1 MGFFSGSDDGIAR
14 LTITAHKKLDC
25 MDTADEKKS
34 TFIVQMNPEN
44 VEYSFGVGDPSSGGA
59 KNDEKMGSPG
69 SSGGPPAVF
78 QGYNKMVLD
87 FKFYADAT
95 GIVPV
100 EDAISDQFSVADKK
114 TKKDVPSIRKHL
126 DLLQN
131 VVYGY
136 EPEIHGPPYL
146 KLVWGNIFPDT
157 TNDNKEKKTAVF
169 KATLE
174 SCTVKIVLFSLTGE
188 PVKAE
193 INLKLK
199 SEIDPELRP
208 MGNSPDI
215 THHVDISHGDKMT
228 MHCERIYG
236 RYDSK
241 ICSAVAEY
249 NNLIDWDLKPQS
261 KMVFPSI
268 HLLNQD
274 YLDHYEEMEIN
285 PVNDASEYE
294 QMVELIGEKKTKQH
308 YKAFPFKTGEA

>member
-1 MGFFSGSDDGIAR
+1 MGSFFSGSDDGISR
-14 LTITAHKKLDC
+14 LTITSHKKLTCTDK
-25 MDTADEKKS
+25 EVN
-34 TFIVQMNPEN
+34 TFEVQMNPEN
-44 VEYSFGVGDPSSGGA
+44 VEYSFGIKDPDSSS
-59 KNDEKMGSPG
+59 KNSNTTSGTLGTPG

-78 QGYNKMVLD
+78 QGYQKIVMD

-95 GIVPV
+95 GIVPIK
-100 EDAISDQFSVADKK
+100 DSIKDQFVGDGG
-114 TKKDVPSIRKHL
+114 VPSIRKHL

-131 VVYGY
+131 TVYGY
-136 EPEIHGPPYL
+136 EPEVHGPPYL
-146 KLVWGNIFPDT
+146 KLVWGKIFPDT
-157 TNDNKEKKTAVF
+157 GNDNKEKKPAVF
-169 KATLE
+169 KGTLE
-174 SCTVKIVLFSLTGE
+174 SCTVKIVLFSLKGE

-199 SEIDPELRP
+199 SEIAPEARP

-249 NNLIDWDLKPQS
+249 NNLIDWDLKPES

-268 HLLNQD
+268 HLLNQE
-274 YLDHYEEMEIN
+274 YLDNYEDMEVR
-285 PVNDASEYE
+285 PLDEQSEYE
-294 QMVELIGEKKTKQH
+294 QMVELIGEKRAKQH
-308 YKAFPFKTGEA
+308 FKAFPFKTGEA

>member
-1 MGFFSGSDDGIAR
+1 MSFFSGSDDGIAR
-14 LTITAHKKLDC
+14 LVITSHKKLDC
-25 MDTADEKKS
+25 TDAESS
-34 TFIVQMNPEN
+34 TFEVQMNPEN
-44 VEYSFGVGDPSSGGA
+44 VEYSFGIKDPDGSSSDKDKA
-59 KNDEKMGSPG
+59 GSGLTGTPG

-78 QGYNKMVLD
+78 QGYNKIVLD

-95 GIVPV
+95 GIVPIK
-100 EDAISDQFSVADKK
+100 EAMKEQFYIGDS
-114 TKKDVPSIRKHL
+114 TPSIRKHL

-131 VVYGY
+131 TVYGF

-157 TNDNKEKKTAVF
+157 SNDNKEKKTAVF

-174 SCTVKIVLFSLTGE
+174 SCTVKIVLFSLKGE

-199 SEIDPELRP
+199 SEIAPEARP

-215 THHVDISHGDKMT
+215 THHIDINHGDKMT
-228 MHCERIYG
+228 MHCEQIYG

-249 NNLIDWDLKPQS
+249 NNLIDWNLKPKA

-268 HLLNQD
+268 HLLNQE
-274 YLDHYEEMEIN
+274 YLDHYEEMEIK
-285 PVNDASEYE
+285 PVNEQSEYE
-294 QMVELIGEKKTKQH
+294 QMVELIGEKKAKQH
-308 YKAFPFKTGEA
+308 FKAFPFKTGEA

>member
-1 MGFFSGSDDGIAR
+1 MGFFSGSDDTLLR
-14 LTITAHKKLDC
+14 LVITSHKKVDC
-25 MDTADEKKS
+25 TDDAAYKFE
-34 TFIVQMNPEN
+34 VQTNPEN
-44 VEYSFGVGDPSSGGA
+44 VEYSFGVKDPSSGGGGGKVA
-59 KNDEKMGSPG
+59 SSLDSTPG

-78 QGYNKMVLD
+78 QGYNKMGLD

-95 GIVPV
+95 GIVPIKK
-100 EDAISDQFSVADKK
+100 EMKSQFLKGE
-114 TKKDVPSIRKHL
+114 TTPSIREHL
-126 DLLQN
+126 VLLQN
-131 VVYGY
+131 TVYGY

-146 KLVWGNIFPDT
+146 KLVWGNIFPST
-157 TNDNKEKKTAVF
+157 SNANDEKQPAVF

-174 SCTVKIVLFSLTGE
+174 SCTVKIVLFSLLGE

-199 SEIDPELRP
+199 SELAPEARP
-208 MGNSPDI
+208 LGKSPDI
-215 THHVDISHGDKMT
+215 THLVDISHGDKMT

-249 NNLIDWDLKPQS
+249 NGLIDWDLKAKA

-274 YLDHYEEMEIN
+274 YLDHYEEMEIK

>member
-1 MGFFSGSDDGIAR
+1 MSFFSGSDDGIAR
-14 LTITAHKKLDC
+14 LVITSHKKLDC
-25 MDTADEKKS
+25 TDAESS
-34 TFIVQMNPEN
+34 TFEVQMNPEN
-44 VEYSFGVGDPSSGGA
+44 VEYSFGIKDPDGPSGSDKKTTGLS
-59 KNDEKMGSPG
+59 GTPG

-78 QGYNKMVLD
+78 QGYNKIVLD

-95 GIVPV
+95 GIVPIK
-100 EDAISDQFSVADKK
+100 EAMKKQFYIDDS
-114 TKKDVPSIRKHL
+114 TPSIRKHL

-131 VVYGY
+131 TVYGF

-157 TNDNKEKKTAVF
+157 SNDNKEKKTAVF

-174 SCTVKIVLFSLTGE
+174 SCTVKIVLFSLKGE

-199 SEIDPELRP
+199 SEIAPEARP

-215 THHVDISHGDKMT
+215 THHIDINHGDKMT
-228 MHCERIYG
+228 MHCEQIYG

-249 NNLIDWDLKPQS
+249 NNLIDWNLKPKA

-268 HLLNQD
+268 HLLNQE
-274 YLDHYEEMEIN
+274 YLDHYEEMEIK
-285 PVNDASEYE
+285 PVNEESEYE

-308 YKAFPFKTGEA
+308 FKAFPFKTGEA

>member
-1 MGFFSGSDDGIAR
+1 MGFFSGSDDTLVR
-14 LTITAHKKLDC
+14 LVITSHKKLDC
-25 MDTADEKKS
+25 TDDKMYE
-34 TFIVQMNPEN
+34 FEVQTNPEN
-44 VEYSFGVGDPSSGGA
+44 IEYSFGVKDPSGGTASGDKTDLSGT
-59 KNDEKMGSPG
+59 PG

-78 QGYNKMVLD
+78 QGYNKMGLD

-100 EDAISDQFSVADKK
+100 KDTDVMKKQFFTTVDG
-114 TKKDVPSIRKHL
+114 KDVPSIRNHL
-126 DLLQN
+126 VLLQN
-131 VVYGY
+131 TVYGY

-146 KLVWGNIFPDT
+146 KLVWGNIFPST
-157 TNDNKEKKTAVF
+157 SNANDETQAAVF
-169 KATLE
+169 KASLE
-174 SCTVKIVLFSLTGE
+174 SCTVKIVLFSLAGE

-199 SEIDPELRP
+199 SELAPEARP
-208 MGNSPDI
+208 LGKSPDI

-249 NNLIDWDLKPQS
+249 NNLIDWNLKAKS

-274 YLDHYEEMEIN
+274 YLDNYEEMEIK
-285 PVNDASEYE
+285 PVNDESEYE
-294 QMVELIGEKKTKQH
+294 QMVELIGDKKTKQH
-308 YKAFPFKTGEA
+308 YKAFPFKAGEA

>member
-1 MGFFSGSDDGIAR
+1 MGFLSGSDDTMAR
-14 LTITAHKKLDC
+14 LVITSHKKLDC
-25 MDTADEKKS
+25 TDTEAS
-34 TFIVQMNPEN
+34 TFEVQMNPEN
-44 VEYSFGVGDPSSGGA
+44 VEYSFGVEDPSGSSDKNSATGGL
-59 KNDEKMGSPG
+59 GTPG

-78 QGYNKMVLD
+78 QGFQRMVMD

-95 GIVPV
+95 GIVPIK
-100 EDAISDQFSVADKK
+100 DGLKDQFVLKGS
-114 TKKDVPSIRKHL
+114 TTPSIRNHL
-126 DLLQN
+126 NLLQN
-131 VVYGY
+131 TVYGY

-157 TNDNKEKKTAVF
+157 SNDNKEDKTAVF

-174 SCTVKIVLFSLTGE
+174 SCTVKIVLFSLSGE
-188 PVKAE
+188 PIKAE

-199 SEIDPELRP
+199 SEIAPEARP
-208 MGNSPDI
+208 LGKSPDI

-249 NNLIDWDLKPQS
+249 NDMIDWNLKPKA
-261 KMVFPSI
+261 KMIFPSI

-274 YLDHYEEMEIN
+274 YLDHYEEMEIR
-285 PVNDASEYE
+285 PVSEQTEYE
-294 QMVELIGEKKTKQH
+294 QMAELIGDKKAKQH

>member
-1 MGFFSGSDDGIAR
+1 MGSDDGIAR
-14 LTITAHKKLDC
+14 LTITAHKKVTCEDVLKRETE
-25 MDTADEKKS
+25 MKKAKPRM
-34 TFIVQMNPEN
+34 FVVQMNPEN
-44 VEYSFGVGDPSSGGA
+44 VEYSFGVGDPNSGSGGV
-59 KNDEKMGSPG
+59 ESHMGSPG
-69 SSGGPPAVF
+69 SSGGPPTVF
-78 QGYNKMVLD
+78 QGYQKMVLD
-87 FKFYADAT
+87 FKFHADAT
-95 GIVPV
+95 GIIPI
-100 EDAISDQFSVADKK
+100 EKDLESQFSGKGG
-114 TKKDVPSIRKHL
+114 VPSIRNHL
-126 DLLQN
+126 NLLQN

-136 EPEIHGPPYL
+136 DPEIHGPPYL

-157 TNDNKEKKTAVF
+157 SNDDKEKKPAVF
-169 KATLE
+169 KGTLE
-174 SCTVKIVLFSLTGE
+174 SCTVKIVLFSLKGE

-199 SEIDPELRP
+199 SEIDPEARP
-208 MGNSPDI
+208 MGESPDI

-249 NNLIDWDLKPQS
+249 NNLIDWNLKPKS

-274 YLDHYEEMEIN
+274 YLDHYEEMEVK
-285 PVNDASEYE
+285 PVEDESEYE

-308 YKAFPFKTGEA
+308 YKAFPFKKGEA